1 MNASITP
8 KRIGNIFG
16 EGKGTSFAGN
26 IWDKETVAPTLTTC
40 GGGYREPIIIEMV
53 YEDGRDDVP

>member
-40 GGGYREPIIIEMV
+40 GGGV
-53 YEDGRDDVP
+53 SGTHNN

>member
-16 EGKGTSFAGN
+16 EGKGTGFAGN

-40 GGGYREPIIIEMV
+40 GGGV
-53 YEDGRDDVP
+53 SGTDNN